1 MDIANCLV
9 GIGGDSGHS
18 VPKYNVTPAEI
29 LVLQS
34 LHGDE
39 AVYDIVK
46 TGDEPRRQGE
56 ERERLR
62 AVYPAR
68 GADPATGQQLAA
80 PVDQIFGRSPLPQRL
95 LDLDLADELYAA
107 TGRALPEP
115 EIEVEETEVALGD
128 DTELPVAPAP
138 KTRKRTS
145 DVQTIPEL
153 PADEPGV
160 AASVLG

>member
-1 MDIANCLV
+1 MDLANCLV
-9 GIGGDSGHS
+9 GIGGDRGHS
-18 VPKYNVTPAEI
+18 VPKYGVTPAEI

-39 AVYDIVK
+39 AVYDIEK
-46 TGDEPRRQGE
+46 TGDDARRQGE

-68 GADPATGQQLAA
+68 GADPATGQAAAA

-95 LDLDLADELYAA
+95 RDLDLSDDLYMA

-115 EIEVEETEVALGD
+115 EIEVEETEVFD
-128 DTELPVAPAP
+128 EPEDEPVAPAP
-138 KTRKRTS
+138 RSRKRAAAEQIVP
-145 DVQTIPEL
+145 DL
-153 PADEPGV
+153 PPDPPV
-160 AASVLG
+160 NDASVLG